1 MVNKFVERAEYVV
14 EIGFALFETMERLG
28 EKQREMMD
36 KKIELETGFNK
47 EFTLIWL
54 KGKFVMMLPEEW
66 RMTAIRLMTDY

>member
-1 MVNKFVERAEYVV
+1 MFAKFVERAEIVV
-14 EIGFALFETMERLG
+14 EKGFALFEMMERLG

-54 KGKFVMMLPEEW
+54 KGKITMMLPEQW